1 MIHLSIARVLHE
13 VNSYL
18 NVRAPA
24 QDEERVVAGSL
35 FDLTGQPNSGTS
47 DRIAMQIVNIEENSV
62 YRSMETYRARPDGM
76 NERVRPSVRINVY
89 VLFVANLGDYPEALK
104 AISLVIAFFQN
115 RHTFDISGNGDG
127 SSKVI
132 FELYSMTFEQQNHL
146 WASLGAKYMP
156 SVMYKA
162 AILDISDTQVKA
174 EVPAVE
180 EISTEG

>member
-1 MIHLSIARVLHE
+1 MIHLSIARVLNE

-18 NVRAPA
+18 NMRSPGL
-24 QDEERVVAGSL
+24 DENRVAAGSL
-35 FDLTGQPNSGTS
+35 FDLAGLPNPDTH
-47 DRIAMQIVNIEENSV
+47 DRIAVQIVNIEENSV
-62 YRSMETYRARPDGM
+62 YRSMETHRARPDGM
-76 NERVRPSVRINVY
+76 HQRVRPSVRINVY
-89 VLFVANLGDYPEALK
+89 VLFVANLDDYPEALK

-115 RHTFDISGNGDG
+115 RYAFDIAGNGDG
-127 SSKVI
+127 SSRVI

-162 AILDISDTQVKA
+162 AILDISDTQVEA
-174 EVPAVE
+174 EVPPVE

>member
-1 MIHLSIARVLHE
+1 MLPTE
-13 VNSYL
+13 
-18 NVRAPA
+18 
-24 QDEERVVAGSL
+24 
-35 FDLTGQPNSGTS
+35 
-47 DRIAMQIVNIEENSV
+47 RIAFSAIKDRPRLTLPDGARLVVWVIVNVEENSV
-62 YRSMETYRARPDGM
+62 YRSLETHRTKPDGM
-76 NERVRPSVRINVY
+76 HERVRPSVRINVY
-89 VLFVANLGDYPEALK
+89 VLFVANLSKYAEALK

-115 RHTFDISGNGDG
+115 RFTFVISGNGDG

-162 AILDISDTQVKA
+162 AILEISDTQVEA
-174 EVPAVE
+174 EVPPVE